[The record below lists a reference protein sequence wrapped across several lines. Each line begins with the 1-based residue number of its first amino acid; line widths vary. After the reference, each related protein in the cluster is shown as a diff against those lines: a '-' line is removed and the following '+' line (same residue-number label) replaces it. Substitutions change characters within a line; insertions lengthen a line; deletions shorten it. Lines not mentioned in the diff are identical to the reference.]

1 MNYWDQKIIR
11 EQLDKK
17 LTFLRDF
24 AAAGTPSQGWIKAIR
39 EALGLSASRL
49 GKRAG
54 IDQSRISRLES
65 AEKSGDLKLSSLQ
78 KIAKALNMKFVYGF
92 VPEGTEGTEGTEDT
106 LEAMVREQAKKIAL
120 RRIETLEGTMRLE
133 KQALSDEEQKR
144 ALNDMIEKI
153 LVDPPKDFW
162 DQDGE

>member
-1 MNYWDQKIIR
+1 MNYWDKKIIR

-17 LTFLRDF
+17 LAFLKDF
-24 AAAGTPSQGWIKAIR
+24 ASLGMPAQGWIKAIR
-39 EALGLSASRL
+39 EALGLSASQL

-54 IDQSRISRLES
+54 IDQSRISRLEN
-65 AEKSGDLKLSSLQ
+65 AEKDGDLKLSSLQ

-92 VPEGTEGTEGTEDT
+92 VPEGTEGTEEDT
-106 LEAMVREQAKKIAL
+106 LEAMVRDQAKRIAL
-120 RRIETLEGTMRLE
+120 RRSKMLDHTMRLE
-133 KQALSDEEQKR
+133 KQALSDEEQKK
-144 ALNDMIEKI
+144 ALNDTVEKI

>member
-1 MNYWDQKIIR
+1 MSYWDKKVIR

-17 LTFLRDF
+17 LIFLRDF
-24 AAAGTPSQGWIKAIR
+24 AAAGMPAQGWIKAIR
-39 EALGLSASRL
+39 EALGLSASQL

-78 KIAKALNMKFVYGF
+78 KIAKALGMKFVYGF
-92 VPEGTEGTEGTEDT
+92 VPEGTEGTEDT

-144 ALNDMIEKI
+144 ALNDMVEKI

-162 DQDGE
+162 GRDGE